1 MVRSAVS
8 ESEVIAMEP
17 RDAWLIEKIDE
28 MKAQRKAAA
37 FDRDARPKTHRERLR
52 RFEANGLPTSLQFG
66 KEVRACL

>member
-1 MVRSAVS
+1 MFRSAVS

-37 FDRDARPKTHRERLR
+37 FDRAARPKSHRERLR
-52 RFEANGLPTSLQFG
+52 RFEANGLPTSLQFD
-66 KEVRACL
+66 KEVKECL

>member
-37 FDRDARPKTHRERLR
+37 FDRKARPKTHRERLH
-52 RFEANGLPTSLQFG
+52 RFETNGLPTRLEFHTG
-66 KEVRACL
+66 VRA